1 MAGASCG
8 GKHPNPSTS
17 VPHPLTGE
25 VIEAEKKRSGAQYKS
40 APREPK
46 SAPRSKKK
54 CSPEHLSG
62 EHFSGALF
70 FTIII
75 RWPKPPARANRRSS
89 NTNADTAAAAASP
102 TLPPPPPP
110 PLRRPLSIRRRRTPP
125 STCSIA
131 AAAARRRVMDRAALL
146 SAGER
151 SDKAP
156 IDDFER
162 RRWVKVRGQRSREE
176 DDDEYQSRMDWGVPE
191 DVIAVMAR
199 ENKREKSPFASVPL
213 GRHARLPKQQIWPHQ
228 LTVVGG
234 AD

>member
-1 MAGASCG
+1 MSGWPGQGRTSCG

-25 VIEAEKKRSGAQYKS
+25 VIEAAPEHKS
-40 APREPK
+40 AP
-46 SAPRSKKK
+46 SKKK

-62 EHFSGALF
+62 ALF
-70 FTIII
+70 RSTVFHTIII
-75 RWPKPPARANRRSS
+75 RWPKPPVPI
-89 NTNADTAAAAASP
+89 AAPPILLP
-102 TLPPPPPP
+102 TLPLPPRRR
-110 PLRRPLSIRRRRTPP
+110 LRQPLSIRRRQTPP

-131 AAAARRRVMDRAALL
+131 AAAARQRVMEGAALL

-176 DDDEYQSRMDWGVPE
+176 DDDEYQSRMDWGMPDTTSQKCRPTHFRVCRSLK
-191 DVIAVMAR
+191 VYSL
-199 ENKREKSPFASVPL
+199 K
-213 GRHARLPKQQIWPHQ
+213 
-228 LTVVGG
+228 
-234 AD
+234 